1 MTGTDRTMRKLLPI
15 AATLAALALPG
26 AALAQSA
33 TDTRQ
38 FPVIGTVPP
47 ICSAGTLVGGN
58 STFDLGVLI
67 DTTTGFL
74 RNDLSAPNKVLSAA
88 FCNASSTISVVATP
102 LAATNFTATPPA
114 GFSRAVNY
122 TATASGWTTTAA
134 SFATGAGA
142 NPAATQSRPAPFTG
156 DITVGIS
163 GFSTVGG
170 NALRPVADT
179 SYTGLVTVTLS
190 VAN

>member
-1 MTGTDRTMRKLLPI
+1 MRNYLMI
-15 AATLAALALPG
+15 ASAALAMALPG
-26 AALAQSA
+26 AAMAQSA
-33 TDTRQ
+33 SDTRQ
-38 FPVIGTVPP
+38 FPVIGTVPA

-67 DTTTGFL
+67 NTTTGFL
-74 RNDLSAPNKVLSAA
+74 RNDLSAPNKVLSGA
-88 FCNASSTISVVATP
+88 FCNASSTIGITATP

-122 TATASGWTTTAA
+122 TATASGWTTTPA
-134 SFATGAGA
+134 SFVTGAGS
-142 NPAATQSRPAPFTG
+142 NTAATQSRPTPFTG

-163 GFSTVGG
+163 AFATVGG
-170 NALRPVADT
+170 NTLRPVADT
-179 SYTGLVTVTLS
+179 SYTGLVTVTLA

>member
-1 MTGTDRTMRKLLPI
+1 MRKFYI
-15 AATLAALALPG
+15 FASAIVAISIPG
-26 AALAQSA
+26 AAMAQS
-33 TDTRQ
+33 TSDTRQ

-67 DTTTGFL
+67 NTTTGFL

-88 FCNASSTISVVATP
+88 FCNASSTISVNATP

-114 GFSRAVNY
+114 GFSRGMNY
-122 TATASGWTTTAA
+122 TATASGWTTTPAN
-134 SFATGAGA
+134 FTTGAGS
-142 NPAATQSRPAPFTG
+142 NTAATQTRPAPFTG

-163 GFSTVGG
+163 GFATVGG
-170 NALRPVADT
+170 NTLRLVADT
-179 SYTGLVTVTLS
+179 SYTGLVTVTLA